1 MFFAVGPNKA
11 TFTACRHNCKTID
24 LHWGAFKKKKQ
35 KQRRRERKKPR
46 RNKRIKSLN
55 NKHENMF

>member
-24 LHWGAFKKKKQ
+24 LHWGAFKKKT

>member
-24 LHWGAFKKKKQ
+24 LHWGAFKNKKKS
-35 KQRRRERKKPR
+35 KEGESEKKTE
-46 RNKRIKSLN
+46 KK
-55 NKHENMF
+55 

>member
-24 LHWGAFKKKKQ
+24 LHWGALKKKAK
-35 KQRRRERKKPR
+35 KERAKKNREEINESKV
-46 RNKRIKSLN
+46 
-55 NKHENMF
+55 